1 MREGK
6 ESVSVNPGWVPFTI
20 DHLLKSHGL
29 FSAKSATTII
39 LWIALIAFSMFSV
52 FYMMSG
58 SWVAGYLD
66 QSSINS
72 YFLIYP
78 PLIIGTLLVF
88 WLGFEWGFVPVFL
101 ATFVIAYASQMPFY
115 WAILFA
121 IAFVLGLGIYAMSYY
136 CISLDKSLRDL
147 KSIAFFV
154 VISFLAAISSSLGA
168 FIWSFAHDM
177 TVAQSTI
184 LWRGWWTGVLLQS
197 IIIIGPILFVF
208 TPSVERAKR
217 KLFAQPPENEVTLN
231 WIYGAILTV
240 SVVLGLFILG
250 SSSLGMQMVDKLV
263 SELTVTASEQFMQAT
278 ISFQTVTW
286 ISICLV
292 LVMGLGGVYL
302 VGSWNKK
309 LEEVVDTKTS
319 ELEDSNRQLEEV
331 LKEKEDILD
340 DIHFRMRSNLTIM
353 LALLEI
359 QLKYAE
365 KKNLDEVLEN
375 SYSRLQSLATVY
387 ETMHQTKSLN
397 SLNIKIYTIKLLNRL
412 NLSSKNTNRDVES
425 FVQSDQIY
433 IDLDR
438 AIPLAIVLNE
448 FIENAYHNA
457 GSNGKNAVVR
467 LIMKENRKE
476 SKLHIEISDNR
487 KTESS
492 KINNGDKADL
502 SMKLSRLLIEQLKGT
517 IETADQQAGIFIIRI
532 PLKAKEMEQNR
543 AESAVSDKKKSE
555 PVKI

>member
-6 ESVSVNPGWVPFTI
+6 KSDYVNREWIPFTI

-29 FSAKSATTII
+29 FSKRSVITII
-39 LWIALIAFSMFSV
+39 VWIGLIAFSMASV
-52 FYMMSG
+52 FYMISD

-66 QSSINS
+66 QSTINS
-72 YFLIYP
+72 YFLLYP

-121 IAFVLGLGIYAMSYY
+121 IAFVLGLGIYAISYY
-136 CISLDKSLRDL
+136 CVSLDKSLRDL
-147 KSIAFFV
+147 KSITFFV
-154 VISFLAAISSSLGA
+154 VISFIAAISSSLGA

-177 TVAQSTI
+177 TVSQSTI

-197 IIIIGPILFVF
+197 VIIIGPALFIL
-208 TPSVERAKR
+208 TPSVERAKE
-217 KLFAQPPENEVTLN
+217 KIFALPPENEVTLN

-240 SVVLGLFILG
+240 SVVLGIFIFG
-250 SSSLGMQMVDKLV
+250 SNSLGMQIINNLI
-263 SELTVTASEQFMQAT
+263 SELTMIASEQFMQAA

-292 LVMGLGGVYL
+292 LTMGLGGVYL
-302 VGSWNKK
+302 VGTWNKK

-319 ELEDSNRQLEEV
+319 ELEESHRIMEKL
-331 LKEKEDILD
+331 LKEKDDILD

-359 QLKYAE
+359 QLKYTE

-397 SLNIKIYTIKLLNRL
+397 SLNIKIYAIKLLNRL

-425 FVQSDQIY
+425 VVQSDQIF

-438 AIPLAIVLNE
+438 ALPLAIVLNE
-448 FIENAYHNA
+448 LIDNAYQNA
-457 GSNGKNAVVR
+457 GNNGKNAMLR
-467 LIMKENRKE
+467 LIMREDRKE
-476 SKLHIEISDNR
+476 SNLYIEISDNR
-487 KTESS
+487 KRDASNN
-492 KINNGDKADL
+492 NNGDKSAL
-502 SMKLSRLLIEQLKGT
+502 SLKLSRLLVEQLKGT
-517 IETADQQAGIFIIRI
+517 IVTADQQAGIFKINI
-532 PLKAKEMEQNR
+532 PLKAKEMEQNSL
-543 AESAVSDKKKSE
+543 ESKETDMKNPE
-555 PVKI
+555 PITI